1 MPRGGYRGT
10 RTTVGAVSASQLEQR
25 IRLLPSVHSCS
36 IDDRRVTVLVD
47 HATDRRNI
55 AAGVA
60 YILADLGMERTVNV
74 LGGTTPAVDVL
85 PARAP
90 RSVWLVL
97 TGVVAVVCVVLGVV
111 VLVDDNRGP
120 SHVRERARPRPPQA
134 TTTLATST
142 SVTSPPTFPPDW
154 QLRPGP

>member
-1 MPRGGYRGT
+1 M
-10 RTTVGAVSASQLEQR
+10 SASQLEQR
-25 IRLLPSVHSCS
+25 IRLLPSVHSSS
-36 IDDRRVTVLVD
+36 IDERRVTVLVD
-47 HATDRRNI
+47 HTTDRRNI

-74 LGGTTPAVDVL
+74 LGGTTPAVELL

-97 TGVVAVVCVVLGVV
+97 TGVVAMVCVVLGVV
-111 VLVDDNRGP
+111 VLVADNRGP
-120 SHVRERARPRPPQA
+120 SPGRDRARPRPPHA
-134 TTTLATST
+134 GTTLATPT

>member
-1 MPRGGYRGT
+1 M
-10 RTTVGAVSASQLEQR
+10 SASQLEQR

-47 HATDRRNI
+47 YATDRRNI

-74 LGGTTPAVDVL
+74 LGGATPAVEML
-85 PARAP
+85 PERAP

-97 TGVVAVVCVVLGVV
+97 TGIVAVVFVVLGVV
-111 VLVDDNRGP
+111 LLVADNQGP
-120 SHVRERARPRPPQA
+120 SHGPGRARPRPEQ
-134 TTTLATST
+134 TTTSVATPT